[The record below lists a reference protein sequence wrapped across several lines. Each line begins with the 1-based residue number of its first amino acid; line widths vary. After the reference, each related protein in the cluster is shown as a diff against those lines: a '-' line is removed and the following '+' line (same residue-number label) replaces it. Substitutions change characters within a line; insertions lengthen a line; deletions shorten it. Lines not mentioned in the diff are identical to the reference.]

1 MLISN
6 ISNFMIISRDRDIYC
21 INRKVAKVVSNSHS
35 HVCNSHFL
43 FAIRDNGQNRANL
56 YN

>member
-21 INRKVAKVVSNSHS
+21 INRKVAKVVSNSH
-35 HVCNSHFL
+35 VCNSHFL